1 MNSNNNEFKSSFII
15 SMFIFIILVKKLIT
29 LSTIPNYASHLKNP
43 NVLMLTPSK
52 PYIVL
57 LLQ

>member
-1 MNSNNNEFKSSFII
+1 M
-15 SMFIFIILVKKLIT
+15 ILVKKINY
-29 LSTIPNYASHLKNP
+29 SVNNPNYASHLENP
-43 NVLMLTPSK
+43 KVLMLTTSK